1 MAVPLAELGRRHF
14 VSQAALESVLQDLG
28 HDDGTSRRSIK
39 RARDEQVAVETDFGH
54 LLSHIEVDVLEK
66 KQVAKVSLPILNIRA
81 FLAHLCKRPGTAAFF
96 ARKVHAF
103 YISFFEYGPEARCQ
117 EEAWYCI
124 CLCRS
129 QLVNKMVGGLSALT
143 HAIVTMPDF
152 AALPNG
158 CLLTLPSGE
167 RLMFFARIDTF
178 LADEGAIKLV
188 FDIKGA
194 SGILPC
200 GLCANVVGKTG
211 VEQHDAS
218 GSLCT
223 IACTDVRRFIFKTD
237 DDIYQAH
244 AQMEAMHG
252 RCSQAQ
258 FEQMQKACGINFN
271 MQGVIAKKSLPLV
284 QTCMYDFMHIYFVHG
299 LFHLETGMLLPQL
312 YHAGCSP
319 EAILDFMKSF
329 TWPQSQQGIIKETL
343 QCFQKKIEKSE
354 GFKGS
359 ASQCLNCYPLL
370 RAYVLSL
377 APGAISAE
385 VKKACKSFLN
395 LCLVLDML
403 MEGNRGQVLVP
414 AELQRLITQHC
425 QGFMETYGPESAI
438 PKLHYSMHLPMML
451 AAKKT
456 LVSCF
461 THERKHRAIKE
472 LANHLNNPGTWYEA
486 SMMKEGL
493 GKLVM
498 AMTSGP
504 AFAMEAHLISPKLA
518 DENLLRVLAQTF
530 GLAGAHNAQ
539 ASSRVQAA
547 PGQVCTK
554 GDFVILK
561 AGGVAE
567 AWLFCR
573 LGTGELLALL
583 TEFEACGRNVFKRTA
598 VTAQIRPRFTPA
610 LATTIASGLLPG
622 SFLVQLGLSPSVGLR
637 VFHRRT
643 VLDPAQHVILTK
655 GDTVFILPPGGVRP
669 PSQLLPDMLRSTGG
683 WRVPLDPPRGSL
695 QVPFCLL
702 TDSPPGTMS
711 HAMLVEVPV
720 HLIDTGDDL
729 RAFLVGFLRGDLESF
744 SVFRLAPRVRD
755 LCLFGQACIDVLV
768 VTERISRLPC
778 PPRLWSPQQ
787 VPYVLDLRP
796 ILRGIG
802 WRPGLDTGVFAMI
815 WGLPGLRQMRAVLMG
830 MAAILRELD
839 ALRQAATLLGGE
851 WPYIPADSDDGSLR
865 PGVLHDGAGS
875 ECTRHLHGANQPAG
889 YVRRGYGTGPRG
901 VSLVACMDLLHL
913 DGRLFAADVPQY
925 CGRYALFRLAQRAGP
940 RPKALAWIAQLHR
953 SVSGVDTF
961 GTSVDFG
968 ATDAFASCRRSRC
981 SEAQVCPFKAR
992 IPHRPPA
999 QCDN

>member
-1 MAVPLAELGRRHF
+1 
-14 VSQAALESVLQDLG
+14 AALESVLQDLG

-81 FLAHLCKRPGTAAFF
+81 FLAHLCKHPGTAAFF
-96 ARKVHAF
+96 ARRRAELPSSAEKAWRMCLYCDEITPGNQLRSTNQRKVHAF

-117 EEAWYCI
+117 EEAWYCT

-329 TWPQSQQGIIKETL
+329 TWPQSQQGIIKETP

-472 LANHLNNPGTWYEA
+472 LANHLNNPGSWYEA

-493 GKLVM
+493 GKLLM

-547 PGQVCTK
+547 PGQVCAK

-598 VTAQIRPRFTPA
+598 ADARFMQVVDIKRA
-610 LATTIASGLLPG
+610 C
-622 SFLVQLGLSPSVGLR
+622 LVKRLGADKVQ
-637 VFHRRT
+637 V
-643 VLDPAQHVILTK
+643 
-655 GDTVFILPPGGVRP
+655 
-669 PSQLLPDMLRSTGG
+669 
-683 WRVPLDPPRGSL
+683 VP
-695 QVPFCLL
+695 
-702 TDSPPGTMS
+702 
-711 HAMLVEVPV
+711 
-720 HLIDTGDDL
+720 
-729 RAFLVGFLRGDLESF
+729 
-744 SVFRLAPRVRD
+744 
-755 LCLFGQACIDVLV
+755 
-768 VTERISRLPC
+768 
-778 PPRLWSPQQ
+778 
-787 VPYVLDLRP
+787 
-796 ILRGIG
+796 
-802 WRPGLDTGVFAMI
+802 
-815 WGLPGLRQMRAVLMG
+815 
-830 MAAILRELD
+830 
-839 ALRQAATLLGGE
+839 
-851 WPYIPADSDDGSLR
+851 
-865 PGVLHDGAGS
+865 
-875 ECTRHLHGANQPAG
+875 
-889 YVRRGYGTGPRG
+889 
-901 VSLVACMDLLHL
+901 
-913 DGRLFAADVPQY
+913 
-925 CGRYALFRLAQRAGP
+925 
-940 RPKALAWIAQLHR
+940 
-953 SVSGVDTF
+953 
-961 GTSVDFG
+961 
-968 ATDAFASCRRSRC
+968 
-981 SEAQVCPFKAR
+981 
-992 IPHRPPA
+992 
-999 QCDN
+999 